1 MKRTK
6 CIQEQN
12 IFSKK
17 QNKTNTTKT
26 KTENMKMTSIL
37 KHTMISIFSYDI
49 ASCIIKIIH

>member
-26 KTENMKMTSIL
+26 KTENMKITSIL
-37 KHTMISIFSYDI
+37 KHTMISIFSYI